1 MAENNKRET
10 VFQKLSNIFSNTSN
24 AIVSKTNQTVG
35 IDRDILR
42 TTDKVEYEVKKLEK
56 QQHSY
61 LKLLWNKANSFI
73 TNQILQNEARRIP
86 SYYDY
91 EKM

>member
-10 VFQKLSNIFSNTSN
+10 VFQKLTNIFSNTSN
-24 AIVSKTNQTVG
+24 VTDISKSTQTIGV
-35 IDRDILR
+35 DRELLR
-42 TTDKVEYEVKKLEK
+42 TQDRVEYETKKLEK

-73 TNQILQNEARRIP
+73 NPYLIT
-86 SYYDY
+86 
-91 EKM
+91 